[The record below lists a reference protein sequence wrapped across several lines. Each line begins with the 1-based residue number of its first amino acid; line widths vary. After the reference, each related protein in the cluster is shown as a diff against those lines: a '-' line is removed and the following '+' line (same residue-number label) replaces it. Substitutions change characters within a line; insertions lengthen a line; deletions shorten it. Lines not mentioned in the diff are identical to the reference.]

1 MERVNYIVKKA
12 DIGNTSL
19 EEKDAILVGP
29 FSINNTF
36 DSSKDFIDLHIYS
49 NEGKLLK
56 SQLNYKSST
65 QSTLSAGAGKSGASN
80 LIIEPYKDAIANGF
94 SNGDIRVHYNFFTD
108 LLHLRKTPP
117 RFFVEKISG
126 DRTEIQLLTL
136 ELTDDEIIQS
146 VSEVRA
152 KLENQSYFSE
162 FKVSFGKNEISTGIN
177 IDVVEYKDGQSVI
190 VKLLNPLPAKF
201 TKKDI
206 CNLLEIVADSSAFD
220 IELQEV
226 QEEIKVPYIKGPNF
240 DATLDKEVS
249 NPTEFFNF
257 DELFSYPVT
266 GSYYQLYSLFN
277 EKGAQISI
285 DHSDYGDFIHFS
297 SAEERL
303 RNFKYKLDL
312 IDNYEVNRSAVTST
326 NYTKLGAS
334 GSKDYYDGLIK
345 GIVDNFDHYDR
356 YLYYESGS
364 YSWPKTNSQPPYIN
378 QTSATVES
386 QNWFAT
392 QLVSASNFDLT
403 NYDVLTNSIPSYLKE
418 DKTNEPLIMFVHMLA
433 QHFDN
438 LWIYFKAV
446 SNKYDADN
454 RLDFGIS
461 KDLVRSAIE
470 SFGINVYNSNKNLE
484 NLFASF
490 NGENY
495 TSGNTKEVIN
505 HFMQITSGSG
515 LEHLQPMPADNYQK
529 EIYKRIYHNI
539 PLLTKAKGTHRG
551 LRALINCFG
560 IPDNLLT
567 IKQFGGTA
575 IDGNRHFST
584 QQGVTSSLDKIRL
597 DNSGS
602 LVSGST
608 LSLYTSVVDRVYKY
622 SDDQHTVEVGFDIS
636 DTTNDLIQARVSGSF
651 DYDNYIGDPRDA
663 HSTNYHVLEELAE
676 KIFTDEQEG
685 SIYNY
690 WNGVQ
695 KLWQNA
701 DWDWNATP
709 FEAFR
714 QTGDFI
720 RLIKFFDNSIFRTI
734 KDFIPARSNVNTGV
748 IIKPHIL
755 NRSKA
760 KQVQVSYENKLHTGS
775 ITINPITGSHGGTWD
790 MTPIAPYTT
799 NYSASI
805 ISPLGFVPRHVQ
817 DESPKYTGEFSGSLL
832 IASDGELNA
841 GNPFK
846 SQAQPIAQFSLRA
859 FNFSL
864 PIPLACDVILNI
876 TKVGEFYRFSPV
888 GPGLVGITYP
898 TTVPNSNLTISSSID
913 YDLYQFLTATATPT
927 YPYYFEGWYD
937 GNNVLSD
944 TLIQTSSVLTIYED
958 TNTTIDHYFAHF
970 STEAANR
977 VVYTFTTN
985 YPDGTADGTM
995 RVGTYGLF
1003 DSVKLNYPET
1013 IAATGSYQYTQNWN
1027 LYSSMAAEAVDGY
1040 NTYPFLGWYNSSNNL
1055 LTTSSMITI
1064 TSGSFGNTTAFY
1076 ARYTPAKH
1084 YFTFRNWFRVTHD
1097 GQKVTDDGTY
1107 QLFQKRDA
1115 AQQITQTADHVV
1127 NSYFLA
1133 EEYRATNNY
1142 YKAVYYID
1150 VEIDGTLGT
1159 GYTYTFT
1166 FPDNTNPDYDR
1177 AVNFYTNILDTYL
1190 YERNLDGYHHSTNIT
1205 GTLPASI

>member
-1 MERVNYIVKKA
+1 MKEINYIVSKA
-12 DIGNTSL
+12 QTDGTSL
-19 EEKDAILVGP
+19 NEKDAILVGP

-36 DSSKDFIDLHIYS
+36 NGTQDFIDLHIYS
-49 NEGKLLK
+49 LEGKLLK
-56 SQLNYKSST
+56 SQLNYKSSS
-65 QSTLSAGAGKSGASN
+65 QSTLSAGAGKKGASN
-80 LIIEPYKDAIANGF
+80 LEIEPYKDAIANGF
-94 SNGDIRVHYNFFTD
+94 QNGDVRLTYNFFTD

-117 RFFVEKISG
+117 RFFIENISS
-126 DRTEIQLLTL
+126 DRTELQLLTL
-136 ELTDDEIIQS
+136 EATDDELIQA
-146 VSEVRA
+146 VTEVRA
-152 KLENQSYFSE
+152 KLDNQSFFSE
-162 FKVSFGKNEISTGIN
+162 FKVSFGKNEISTGLN
-177 IDVVEYKDGQSVI
+177 VDLVEHKEGQSVI
-190 VKLLNPLPAKF
+190 VKLLEPLPSKF
-201 TKKDI
+201 GKKDI
-206 CNLLEIVADSSAFD
+206 CHLLEVIANSSSFDIKLIEVEEEITVPYLKGPNFD
-220 IELQEV
+220 IELQ
-226 QEEIKVPYIKGPNF
+226 K
-240 DATLDKEVS
+240 DSS

-285 DHSDYGDFIHFS
+285 DHSDYSDFIHFS

-312 IDNYEVNRSAVTST
+312 IDSYESNRDAISST
-326 NYTKLGAS
+326 NYTKIGAS
-334 GSKDYYDGLIK
+334 GSKDYYQGLIK

-364 YSWPKTNSQPPYIN
+364 YSWPKTNSQPPYLN
-378 QTSATVES
+378 QVSSTTEAQT
-386 QNWFAT
+386 WFNN
-392 QLVSASNFDLT
+392 QLTLASNFDIT
-403 NYDVLTNSIPSYLKE
+403 NYDVLTNSIPTYLRE

-470 SFGINVYNSNKNLE
+470 SFGINAYNSNKNLE

-490 NGENY
+490 NGESY
-495 TSGNTKEVIN
+495 TAGNTNEIIN
-505 HFMQITSGSG
+505 HYMQITSGSG

-584 QQGVTSSLDKIRL
+584 QQAVTSSLDKIRL

-602 LVSGST
+602 IVSGST
-608 LSLYTSVVDRVYKY
+608 LSLYSSVVDRDYKY
-622 SDDQHTVEVGFDIS
+622 SDDTHTVEVGFDIS

-663 HSTNYHVLEELAE
+663 SAPNYHILDELAE
-676 KIFTDEQEG
+676 KIFTDEQGG

-695 KLWQNA
+695 ELWQDAN
-701 DWDWNATP
+701 WDWNATP

-760 KQVQVSYENKLHTGS
+760 KQVTVSYENKIYTGS
-775 ITINPITGSHGGTWD
+775 IGIDPITGSHGGTWD
-790 MTPIAPYTT
+790 VTPLKPFTT
-799 NYSASI
+799 NYSASVI
-805 ISPLGFVPRHVQ
+805 TPLGHAPRNVI

-832 IASDGELNA
+832 VASDGELNK

-876 TKVGEFYRFSPV
+876 TKVGEFFRFTPV

-898 TTVPNSNLTISSSID
+898 TTVANSNTTISSSLD
-913 YDLYQFLTATATPT
+913 YDLYQFLTAQATPT

-937 GNNVLSD
+937 GSQDTD
-944 TLIQTSSVLTIYED
+944 TLIQTSSILTIYEN
-958 TNTTIDHYFAHF
+958 TNSSIDHYFAHF
-970 STEAANR
+970 STEAADR
-977 VVYTFTTN
+977 VVYRFTTN
-985 YPDGTADGTM
+985 YTDGTADGVV
-995 RVGTYGLF
+995 REGNYGIF

-1013 IAATGSYQYTQNWN
+1013 IPTTGSFQYTQNWN
-1027 LYSSMAAEAVDGY
+1027 LYGTMAVEAIDGY
-1040 NTYPFLGWYNSSNNL
+1040 NTYPFVGWYNSSNIL
-1055 LTTSSMITI
+1055 LTTSSILTV
-1064 TSGSFGNTTAFY
+1064 TSGSFDNITAFY
-1076 ARYTPAKH
+1076 ARYE
-1084 YFTFRNWFRVTHD
+1084 V
-1097 GQKVTDDGTY
+1097 
-1107 QLFQKRDA
+1107 
-1115 AQQITQTADHVV
+1115 
-1127 NSYFLA
+1127 
-1133 EEYRATNNY
+1133 
-1142 YKAVYYID
+1142 
-1150 VEIDGTLGT
+1150 
-1159 GYTYTFT
+1159 
-1166 FPDNTNPDYDR
+1166 
-1177 AVNFYTNILDTYL
+1177 
-1190 YERNLDGYHHSTNIT
+1190 
-1205 GTLPASI
+1205 

>member
-1 MERVNYIVKKA
+1 MEKVNYIVTKA

-36 DSSKDFIDLHIYS
+36 NDSKDFIDLHIYS
-49 NEGKLLK
+49 PEGTLLK

-65 QSTLSAGAGKSGASN
+65 QSTLSAGAGKEGASN
-80 LIIEPYKDAIANGF
+80 LQLEPHKDAIANGF
-94 SNGDIRVHYNFFTD
+94 QNGDIRLTYNFFTD

-117 RFFVEKISG
+117 RFFIENISG

-136 ELTDDEIIQS
+136 ELTDDELIQS
-146 VSEVRA
+146 VAEVRS

-162 FKVSFGKNEISTGIN
+162 FKVSFGNNNISTGIN
-177 IDVVEYKDGQSVI
+177 IDLVEHKEGQSVI
-190 VKLLNPLPAKF
+190 VKLLKPLPKKF
-201 TKKDI
+201 GKKDI
-206 CNLLEIVADSSAFD
+206 CNLLEIVADSTAFD
-220 IELQEV
+220 IKLQEV
-226 QEEIKVPYIKGPNF
+226 EDKITVPFIKGPNF
-240 DATLDKEVS
+240 TAGLDNTAN
-249 NPTEFFNF
+249 NPTEFYNF

-266 GSYYQLYSLFN
+266 GSYYELYSLFN

-312 IDNYEVNRSAVTST
+312 IDSYDRDRTTVSST
-326 NYTKLGAS
+326 NYTSLGAS
-334 GSKDYYDGLIK
+334 GSKQYYDGLIK

-364 YSWPKTNSQPPYIN
+364 NSWPKSNSLPPYTN
-378 QTSATVES
+378 QVSSTLES
-386 QNWFAT
+386 RTWFEKQT
-392 QLVSASNFDLT
+392 ELASNFDIT
-403 NYDVLTNSIPSYLKE
+403 NYDVLTNSIPTYLRE
-418 DKTNEPLIMFVHMLA
+418 DKTNEPLLMFVHMLA

-470 SFGINVYNSNKNLE
+470 SFGINVYNGNKNLE

-490 NGENY
+490 NGESY
-495 TSGNTKEVIN
+495 TSGNPNEIIN
-505 HFMQITSGSG
+505 HYMQITSGSG

-539 PLLTKAKGTHRG
+539 PLLTKAKGTNRG

-608 LSLYTSVVDRVYKY
+608 LSLYSSVVDRVYKY

-663 HSTNYHVLEELAE
+663 KQPSYNSLDELAE

-690 WNGVQ
+690 WNGIQ
-695 KLWQNA
+695 KVWQDA

-720 RLIKFFDNSIFRTI
+720 RLIKFFDNSIFKAV

-748 IIKPHIL
+748 IIKPHML
-755 NRSKA
+755 NRSKI
-760 KQVQVSYENKLHTGS
+760 KQVEVSYEHTIHTGS
-775 ITINPITGSHGGTWD
+775 IKVDPITGSSAGAFD
-790 MTPIAPYTT
+790 MTPLTPFTT
-799 NYSASI
+799 NHLQSV
-805 ISPLGFVPRHVQ
+805 ISPLGLVHRNVT

-832 IASDGELNA
+832 VASDGELNK

-864 PIPLACDVILNI
+864 PIPLACDVILTI
-876 TKVGEFYRFSPV
+876 TKVGEFYRFTPV

-898 TTVPNSNLTISSSID
+898 IAVGNSSTPISSSVD
-913 YDLYQFLTATATPT
+913 YDLYQFITANATPT
-927 YPYYFEGWYD
+927 YPYYFEGWFD
-937 GNNVLSD
+937 GSLETD
-944 TLIQTSSVLTIYED
+944 TLIQTSSILTIYED
-958 TNTTIDHYFAHF
+958 TNTDIDHYFAHF

-977 VVYTFTTN
+977 IVYSFTTN

-995 RVGTYGLF
+995 REGVYGLF
-1003 DSVKLNYPET
+1003 DSVQLNYPST
-1013 IAATGSYQYTQNWN
+1013 IPATGSFQHTQNWN
-1027 LYSSMAAEAVDGY
+1027 LYSSLAAEAVDGY
-1040 NTYPFLGWYNSSNNL
+1040 NTYPFLGWYNSANNL

-1064 TSGSFGNTTAFY
+1064 TSGSFGDTTAFY

-1084 YFTFRNWFRVTHD
+1084 YFTFRNWFRVTHN
-1097 GQKVTDDGTY
+1097 GSKITDDGTY
-1107 QLFQKRDA
+1107 QLFQKRNNE
-1115 AQQITQTADHVV
+1115 QLITQTADNVV

-1133 EEYRATNNY
+1133 EEYRASNNY
-1142 YKAVYYID
+1142 YKAAYYID

-1159 GYTYTFT
+1159 GYTYNFT
-1166 FPDNTNPDYDR
+1166 FPENTNPDYHR

-1190 YERNLDGYHHSTNIT
+1190 YERNLDGYHHSPNT
-1205 GTLPASI
+1205 GTLPATI

>member
-1 MERVNYIVKKA
+1 VEKVNYIVTKA

-36 DSSKDFIDLHIYS
+36 NENKDFIDLHIYTP
-49 NEGKLLK
+49 EGTLLK

-65 QSTLSAGAGKSGASN
+65 QSTLSAGAGKEGATN
-80 LIIEPYKDAIANGF
+80 LQLEPHKDAIANGF
-94 SNGDIRVHYNFFTD
+94 QNGDIRLTYNFFTD

-117 RFFVEKISG
+117 RFFIENISG

-136 ELTDDEIIQS
+136 ELTDDELIQS
-146 VSEVRA
+146 VAEVRS

-162 FKVSFGKNEISTGIN
+162 FKVSLGNNDISTGIN
-177 IDVVEYKDGQSVI
+177 IDLVEHKEGQSVI
-190 VKLLNPLPAKF
+190 VKLLKPLPKKF
-201 TKKDI
+201 GNKDI
-206 CNLLEIVADSSAFD
+206 YNLLEIVADSTAFD
-220 IELQEV
+220 IKLQEV
-226 QEEIKVPYIKGPNF
+226 EDKIEVPFLKGPNF
-240 DATLDKEVS
+240 TAGLDNTAN
-249 NPTEFFNF
+249 NPTEFYNF

-266 GSYYQLYSLFN
+266 GSYYELYSLFN

-285 DHSDYGDFIHFS
+285 DHTNYADFIHFS

-312 IDNYEVNRSAVTST
+312 IDSYNSDRITVSST
-326 NYTKLGAS
+326 NYSNLGAS
-334 GSKDYYDGLIK
+334 GSKQYYEGLIK

-356 YLYYESGS
+356 FLYYESGS
-364 YSWPKTNSQPPYIN
+364 NSWPKSNNLPPYTN
-378 QTSATVES
+378 QASTTAES
-386 QNWFAT
+386 RTWFENQND
-392 QLVSASNFDLT
+392 LASNFDIT
-403 NYDVLTNSIPSYLKE
+403 NYDVLTNAVPTYLRE
-418 DKTNEPLIMFVHMLA
+418 DKTNEPLLMFVHMLA

-470 SFGINVYNSNKNLE
+470 SFGINVYNGNKNLE

-490 NGENY
+490 NGESY
-495 TSGNTKEVIN
+495 TSGNPNEIIN
-505 HFMQITSGSG
+505 HYMQITSGSG

-539 PLLTKAKGTHRG
+539 PLLTKAKGTNRG

-608 LSLYTSVVDRVYKY
+608 LSLYSSVVDRVYKY
-622 SDDQHTVEVGFDIS
+622 SDDTHTVEVGFDIS

-663 HSTNYHVLEELAE
+663 KQPSYNSLNELAE

-690 WNGVQ
+690 WNGIQ
-695 KLWQNA
+695 KVWQDA

-720 RLIKFFDNSIFRTI
+720 RLIKFFDNSIFKAV

-748 IIKPHIL
+748 IIKPHML
-755 NRSKA
+755 NRSKI
-760 KQVQVSYENKLHTGS
+760 KQVEVSYEHTIHTGS
-775 ITINPITGSHGGTWD
+775 IKIDPITGSHAGAFD
-790 MTPIAPYTT
+790 MTPLKPYTT
-799 NYSASI
+799 NHLQSVM
-805 ISPLGFVPRHVQ
+805 SPLGLVHRNVT
-817 DESPKYTGEFSGSLL
+817 DESPKYTGQFSGSLL
-832 IASDGELNA
+832 VASDGELNK

-846 SQAQPIAQFSLRA
+846 SQAQPIAQFTLRA

-864 PIPLACDVILNI
+864 PIPLACDVILTI
-876 TKVGEFYRFSPV
+876 TKVGEFYRFTPV
-888 GPGLVGITYP
+888 GPGLVGISYP
-898 TTVPNSNLTISSSID
+898 IAVANSSLPISSSVD
-913 YDLYQFLTATATPT
+913 YDLYQFITANATPT
-927 YPYYFEGWYD
+927 YPYYFEGWFD
-937 GNNVLSD
+937 GSQETD
-944 TLIQTSSVLTIYED
+944 TLIQTSSVLTLYED
-958 TNTTIDHYFAHF
+958 TNISIDHYYAHF

-977 VVYTFTTN
+977 VVYSFTTN

-995 RVGTYGLF
+995 REGTYGLF
-1003 DSVKLNYPET
+1003 DSVQLNYPST
-1013 IAATGSYQYTQNWN
+1013 IPSTGSFQHTQNWN
-1027 LYSSMAAEAVDGY
+1027 LYSSLAAEAIDGY
-1040 NTYPFLGWYNSSNNL
+1040 NSYPFLGWYNSANNL

-1064 TSGSFGNTTAFY
+1064 TSGSFGDTTAFY

-1097 GQKVTDDGTY
+1097 GDKITDDGTY

-1115 AQQITQTADHVV
+1115 EQLITQTADNVV

-1133 EEYRATNNY
+1133 EEYRNSRRY
-1142 YKAVYYID
+1142 YKAAYYID
-1150 VEIDGTLGT
+1150 VEIDGTMGT
-1159 GYTYTFT
+1159 GYTYNFT
-1166 FPDNTNPDYDR
+1166 FPENTNPDYHR
-1177 AVNFYTNILDTYL
+1177 EVNFYTNILDTYL
-1190 YERNLDGYHHSTNIT
+1190 YERNLDGYHHSPNT
-1205 GTLPASI
+1205 GTLPATV